1 MSLTSVLVANRGE
14 IARRVFRTARS
25 MGLRC
30 VAVYADADA
39 GSPHVTDAD
48 EAVLAAVDAALATV
62 TDQVERVELR
72 AALRSGMDAAAE
84 VNAYLNATEPWK
96 LARSDPERAQVVLS
110 TALAAVAGVRV
121 ALSPYLPF
129 STVTLDDELGPVD
142 AWQRREPVPGTPI
155 GKPAPLFAKV
165 DMAELLA
172 EDDG

>member
-1 MSLTSVLVANRGE
+1 MVHSTCGGVVP
-14 IARRVFRTARS
+14 
-25 MGLRC
+25 
-30 VAVYADADA
+30 AVEGRADD
-39 GSPHVTDAD
+39 DL
-48 EAVLAAVDAALATV
+48 AVLATVDGALDAV
-62 TDQVERVELR
+62 TDLIERVELR
-72 AALRSGMDAAAE
+72 AALRTGMDAAAT

-142 AWQRREPVPGTPI
+142 VWQRREPVPGTPI